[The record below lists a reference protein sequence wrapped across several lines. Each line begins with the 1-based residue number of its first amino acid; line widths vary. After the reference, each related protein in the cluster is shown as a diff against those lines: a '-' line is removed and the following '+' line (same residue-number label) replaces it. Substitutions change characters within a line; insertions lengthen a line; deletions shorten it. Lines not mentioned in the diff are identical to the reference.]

1 MINGE
6 VMEGDIR
13 CILNASPGWGEK
25 MKKTIIG
32 LTALLFAGSASAI
45 EFEGSLGGVSNY
57 VWRGATQSDGK
68 PALQGS
74 FGVSTEVGLYAN
86 AWGSQVD
93 YGDDTTAEI
102 DVAVGF
108 ANDINEIVSYDIG
121 YVKYAYT
128 GDDVS
133 FKDDVAE
140 VYGTVSLGPVSGTV
154 FRDMDNETSY
164 YAGSVAVS
172 DILGIPFDAGVF
184 AGRSDN
190 SDMDAGIT
198 LGNSF
203 INDKVNVSYSWT
215 WSEADVNDSTHS
227 LGVFYTF

>member
-1 MINGE
+1 
-6 VMEGDIR
+6 
-13 CILNASPGWGEK
+13 
-25 MKKTIIG
+25 MKKLAIATLLG
-32 LTALLFAGSASAI
+32 VMSSTAYAVEFDGSA
-45 EFEGSLGGVSNY
+45 GGVSNY

-74 FGVSTEVGLYAN
+74 FGVSTEIGLYAN

-108 ANDINEIVSYDIG
+108 ANDINEVVSYDVG

-133 FKDDVAE
+133 FKDDAAE
-140 VYGTVSLGPVSGTV
+140 VYGTLSLGPVSGTI

-164 YAGSVAVS
+164 YAGAVAIS
-172 DILGIPFDAGVF
+172 DIVEMPFNVGVF
-184 AGRSDN
+184 AGRDDN

-203 INDKVNVSYSWT
+203 IDDKINVSYSWT
-215 WSEADVNDSTHS
+215 WSETDVEDSSHS
-227 LGVFYTF
+227 IGVFYTF